1 MRKML
6 YMMVLGLLLG
16 SQTMTFS
23 EARIGHISKADVEL
37 NWKKQMQLSKGS
49 LSKNVQNAVY
59 EFLNDYSEASGV
71 KIEKALSTFLKSR
84 RFSRNEQKTITGIL
98 LNGKL
103 INQKNK
109 VVKASTVTL
118 KAIAADDEDGD
129 DKVVRKNIRKKYG
142 NKKDMKEEKKKY
154 TKPKRVMDEDDN
166 DFDYEKNKKKKDK
179 KSKYVEEDDDIDA
192 SDDGEVVDIGED
204 GADDADG
211 ASPDEYD
218 EDEE

>member
-6 YMMVLGLLLG
+6 YMMVFGLLLG
-16 SQTMTFS
+16 SQTMMFS

-118 KAIAADDEDGD
+118 QAAAADDEDDD
-129 DKVVRKNIRKKYG
+129 DKAV
-142 NKKDMKEEKKKY
+142 KKDKKKD
-154 TKPKRVMDEDDN
+154 KK
-166 DFDYEKNKKKKDK
+166 KKKKDKKKEKKNK
-179 KSKYVEEDDDIDA
+179 KSKYVEEEDDIDS
-192 SDDGEVVDIGED
+192 SDDEDAGDID
-204 GADDADG
+204 DG

-218 EDEE
+218 YEYEE